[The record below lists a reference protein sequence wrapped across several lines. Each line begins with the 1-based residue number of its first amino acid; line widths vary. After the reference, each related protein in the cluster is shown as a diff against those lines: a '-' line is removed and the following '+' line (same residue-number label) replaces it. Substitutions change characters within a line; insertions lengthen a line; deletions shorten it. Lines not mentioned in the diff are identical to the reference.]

1 MRMNASVWC
10 AVAVLVFATG
20 AAAADFGTP
29 GGPQPPNVDA
39 IADVLRQDPYDLEL
53 LISFGTSKGGSASHL
68 ALAIATRRPAT
79 TWSTRPF
86 PPIGRP
92 STRSIS
98 TPTS

>member
-53 LISFGTSKGGSASHL
+53 LISYGTSKGGSAGHL
-68 ALAIATRRPAT
+68 ALAIRDQAP
-79 TWSTRPF
+79 TWSSRPTST
-86 PPIGRP
+86 PIGRP
-92 STRSIS
+92 STTSTS